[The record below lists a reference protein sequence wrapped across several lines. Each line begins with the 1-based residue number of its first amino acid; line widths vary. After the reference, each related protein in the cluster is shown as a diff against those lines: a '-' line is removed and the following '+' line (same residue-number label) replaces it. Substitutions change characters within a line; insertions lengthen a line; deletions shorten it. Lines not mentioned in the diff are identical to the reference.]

1 MTSYETKRRCHFS
14 HAARGH
20 RQAALCGDCDLH
32 LPRMIRALLLLLAVA
47 GTLSTIGCAK
57 KVSVPSVVQMDLE
70 QAKAMLAAVPLKPG
84 TISCA
89 QGAVGTG
96 AYVVTQ
102 TPTPGQQ
109 VPPNTPIDLAV
120 ELPIPV
126 PNLVNTNVTDAVNML
141 QGVGLKVMLMKK
153 PSSNIFG
160 KTKVV
165 QQDPPPSTLVRHDAS
180 VMLTV
185 TAPPDVGVLLGLV
198 TKEPAYQKLNPEYRN
213 VLDAF
218 LK

>member
-14 HAARGH
+14 RAAH
-20 RQAALCGDCDLH
+20 DQKQAALCGDCDTH

-47 GTLSTIGCAK
+47 GTLSAIGCAK

-84 TISCA
+84 AINCGP
-89 QGAVGTG
+89 GARWTE
-96 AYVVTQ
+96 AYVLSQ
-102 TPTPGQQ
+102 T
-109 VPPNTPIDLAV
+109 
-120 ELPIPV
+120 PIPV

-185 TAPPDVGVLLGLV
+185 TAPPDVGVHR
-198 TKEPAYQKLNPEYRN
+198 EHHRSIMAHQ
-213 VLDAF
+213 
-218 LK
+218 